1 MKKSLE
7 IFAVIILCFVIIL
20 SFVLLPLFLIKLT
33 YKTTYLD
40 IIENNLNSLENKN
53 ENLNKS
59 FILSVIKAESQFDS
73 NAKSNK
79 DAFGLMQLTFLTAKE
94 VAKKLEMEIVVED
107 LFNPEINIKLGINY
121 FDYLFSQ
128 NSDKV
133 LVLMSYNAGLNRVK
147 SWVENNE
154 IKLEN
159 GFYVCPYRETTNYVK
174 KVINFEKIYN
184 KLVGI

>member
-7 IFAVIILCFVIIL
+7 IFAVILLCFVIIL

-79 DAFGLMQLTFLTAKE
+79 DAFGL
-94 VAKKLEMEIVVED
+94 EMEIVVED

-154 IKLEN
+154 IKPEN
-159 GFYVCPYRETTNYVK
+159 GFYVCPYSETTNYVK
-174 KVINFEKIYN
+174 KVINFEKIYK